1 VKVLLDSNS
10 KQGELI
16 GALEPI
22 AQRLMHAYREARLAK
37 RHADDVNNRDAANAA
52 KDELD
57 AMTLFRSDMGTY
69 VRFYTFLCQ
78 IFDYGHTGLEKRAMF
93 FKRLLPLLEFE
104 REVPTVDLSKVV
116 LTHHTLR
123 NKGHRNLDLT
133 QGDAE
138 KLGPMAPGGGSVQ
151 DKDKALLSEIITK
164 LNELF
169 TGDLSDDDKVGYVGT
184 VIRNKL
190 LESETLQQQAASNSK
205 EQFASSPDLA
215 RAHQDAIIDALE
227 AHQTMSSQAL
237 NNPELQ
243 RRMLELLLGNFN
255 LWEGLR
261 ERAEKAA

>member
-1 VKVLLDSNS
+1 M
-10 KQGELI
+10 
-16 GALEPI
+16 
-22 AQRLMHAYREARLAK
+22 LMHAYKEARLAK
-37 RHADDVNNRDAANAA
+37 RNAEKVSNPDAAKAA

-57 AMTLFRSDMGTY
+57 ALTLFRSDMGTY

-78 IFDYGHTGLEKRAMF
+78 IFDYGNTALEKRAMF

-123 NKGHRNLDLT
+123 NKGQKKLDLA
-133 QGDAE
+133 QGEAVP
-138 KLGPMAPGGGSVQ
+138 LTGLAPGGGSVQ
-151 DKDKALLSEIITK
+151 DKDKALLSEIIAK
-164 LNELF
+164 LNDLF
-169 TGDLSDDDKVGYVGT
+169 TGELTDDDKVGYVGT

-190 LESETLQQQAASNSK
+190 LESKTLQQQAASNSK

-215 RAHQDAIIDALE
+215 RAQQDAIIDALD
-227 AHQTMSSQAL
+227 AHQAMSSQAL
-237 NNPELQ
+237 NSPDLQ

-261 ERAEKAA
+261 DRATTTPE